1 MEGNKKRKKTTTQFV
16 QDGEMDK
23 FYESNKIKFGSH
35 LF

>member
-1 MEGNKKRKKTTTQFV
+1 MEGNEKIKKTTQFV
-16 QDGEMDK
+16 QDGEMDT

>member
-1 MEGNKKRKKTTTQFV
+1 MEGNKKRKKTTQFV